1 MQYTNSYFTLDIEG
15 GQVFMNFYP
24 AVSGGEELKIA
35 EINQVLEK
43 NKVKD
48 FDIQYIGDTIRMVE
62 QPMRFVIS
70 TQVALQFNESMSVK
84 ITPDGMYAIARFFPP
99 SNKGKRMTEAEI
111 KNDLAYAKI
120 RYGIKESEIQ
130 KHLMEPEYFKNI
142 LIAVGTKPIQGRDG
156 FITYKFNTDRKAK
169 PRLKEDGTVDFHQ
182 LDNIAHVKKGDVLA
196 VLTPVDRGTPGC
208 NVYGN
213 EVRPDKV
220 RKVIF
225 SKGNN
230 ITTSEDGL
238 RLISDVDG
246 FATLEGDKVFVSN
259 LYEVPADVDNSTG
272 DIEFNGGVIV
282 KGNVR
287 TGFKVKAA
295 GNIEVFG
302 VVEGAELD
310 AGGDVILH
318 RGIQGMSR
326 CRIKAHGN
334 LVSKFIESANV
345 YVDGNINADSILNS
359 QVSAHGDIVV
369 TGKGGNII
377 GGNVRS
383 TTLIEATTIGT
394 AMGVA
399 TTVEVGIDPTIKD
412 RLKEIDE
419 DIKNK
424 TAEVNKLDQLVT
436 VFRKKQSMGILEPD
450 KLKMISQFTKT
461 IILNK
466 AEIKELNKERETKMS
481 LASENENARIKVLKD
496 IHQGTRVT
504 VSGEL
509 LILKDKYSHC
519 QYMKKDGEVV
529 SSIW

>member
-1 MQYTNSYFTLDIEG
+1 
-15 GQVFMNFYP
+15 
-24 AVSGGEELKIA
+24 
-35 EINQVLEK
+35 
-43 NKVKD
+43 
-48 FDIQYIGDTIRMVE
+48 
-62 QPMRFVIS
+62 
-70 TQVALQFNESMSVK
+70 
-84 ITPDGMYAIARFFPP
+84 
-99 SNKGKRMTEAEI
+99 
-111 KNDLAYAKI
+111 
-120 RYGIKESEIQ
+120 
-130 KHLMEPEYFKNI
+130 
-142 LIAVGTKPIQGRDG
+142 
-156 FITYKFNTDRKAK
+156 
-169 PRLKEDGTVDFHQ
+169 
-182 LDNIAHVKKGDVLA
+182 
-196 VLTPVDRGTPGC
+196 
-208 NVYGN
+208 
-213 EVRPDKV
+213 
-220 RKVIF
+220 
-225 SKGNN
+225 
-230 ITTSEDGL
+230 
-238 RLISDVDG
+238 
-246 FATLEGDKVFVSN
+246 
-259 LYEVPADVDNSTG
+259 
-272 DIEFNGGVIV
+272 
-282 KGNVR
+282 VR

-302 VVEGAELD
+302 VVEGADLD

-436 VFRKKQSMGILEPD
+436 VFRKKQSMGTLEPD

-466 AEIKELNKERETKMS
+466 AEIKELNKEREIKMS

>member
-1 MQYTNSYFTLDIEG
+1 M
-15 GQVFMNFYP
+15 
-24 AVSGGEELKIA
+24 
-35 EINQVLEK
+35 
-43 NKVKD
+43 
-48 FDIQYIGDTIRMVE
+48 
-62 QPMRFVIS
+62 
-70 TQVALQFNESMSVK
+70 
-84 ITPDGMYAIARFFPP
+84 
-99 SNKGKRMTEAEI
+99 
-111 KNDLAYAKI
+111 
-120 RYGIKESEIQ
+120 
-130 KHLMEPEYFKNI
+130 
-142 LIAVGTKPIQGRDG
+142 
-156 FITYKFNTDRKAK
+156 
-169 PRLKEDGTVDFHQ
+169 
-182 LDNIAHVKKGDVLA
+182 
-196 VLTPVDRGTPGC
+196 
-208 NVYGN
+208 
-213 EVRPDKV
+213 
-220 RKVIF
+220 IF

-302 VVEGAELD
+302 VVEGADLD

-436 VFRKKQSMGILEPD
+436 VFRKKQSMGTLEPD

-466 AEIKELNKERETKMS
+466 AEIKELNKEREIKMS

>member
-1 MQYTNSYFTLDIEG
+1 M
-15 GQVFMNFYP
+15 
-24 AVSGGEELKIA
+24 
-35 EINQVLEK
+35 
-43 NKVKD
+43 
-48 FDIQYIGDTIRMVE
+48 
-62 QPMRFVIS
+62 
-70 TQVALQFNESMSVK
+70 
-84 ITPDGMYAIARFFPP
+84 
-99 SNKGKRMTEAEI
+99 
-111 KNDLAYAKI
+111 
-120 RYGIKESEIQ
+120 
-130 KHLMEPEYFKNI
+130 
-142 LIAVGTKPIQGRDG
+142 
-156 FITYKFNTDRKAK
+156 
-169 PRLKEDGTVDFHQ
+169 
-182 LDNIAHVKKGDVLA
+182 
-196 VLTPVDRGTPGC
+196 LTPVDRGTPGC

-302 VVEGAELD
+302 VVEGADLD

-436 VFRKKQSMGILEPD
+436 VFRKKQSMGTLEPD

-466 AEIKELNKERETKMS
+466 AEIKELNKEREIKMS